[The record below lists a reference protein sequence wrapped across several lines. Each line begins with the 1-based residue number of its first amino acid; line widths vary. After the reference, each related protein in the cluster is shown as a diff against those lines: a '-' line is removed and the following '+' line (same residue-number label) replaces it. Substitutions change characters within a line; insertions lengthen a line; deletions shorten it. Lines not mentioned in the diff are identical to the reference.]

1 VQLPKVPFQLLPGCR
16 RVAAEVLEQ
25 LHASEILQEQARYKR
40 WQAACEAWRTLR
52 SRHAVACFCM
62 HVSQELAEPAERLQL
77 FEQLRQ
83 GQQEAHTQLLKLCG
97 RLHQLSPPHLS
108 SQLVASWVAD
118 ATQWL
123 EGWQQ
128 QLGRFQQGLQQQE
141 KQLEDK
147 VCVHGLCGMRGMHVL
162 AQALP
167 FQQPALSGSCA
178 PVLHPLSQVY
188 VCCACFD
195 GASCCLHLS

>member
-1 VQLPKVPFQLLPGCR
+1 MLQPQPIPELISHEPIIKQRVTGCADLADWGALLLAGRR

-52 SRHAVACFCM
+52 SRHAVACFCT

-83 GQQEAHTQLLKLCG
+83 GQQEAHTQLLKLCS
-97 RLHQLSPPHLS
+97 RLHQLSPPHLN
-108 SQLVASWVAD
+108 SQMVARRVAD
-118 ATQWL
+118 ASQWL

-128 QLGRFQQGLQQQE
+128 QLGKFQQGLQRQE
-141 KQLEDK
+141 QQLEDK
-147 VCVHGLCGMRGMHVL
+147 VCVD
-162 AQALP
+162 
-167 FQQPALSGSCA
+167 GSCDL
-178 PVLHPLSQVY
+178 PWQ
-188 VCCACFD
+188 VCCHKNRPC
-195 GASCCLHLS
+195 SSRQL